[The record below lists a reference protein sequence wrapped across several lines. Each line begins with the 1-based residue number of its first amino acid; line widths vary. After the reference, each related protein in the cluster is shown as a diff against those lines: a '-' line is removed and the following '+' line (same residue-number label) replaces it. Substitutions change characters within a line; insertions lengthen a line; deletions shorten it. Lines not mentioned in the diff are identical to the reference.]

1 MNVALLCSVFP
12 AAALPR
18 GGFVALSVTLF
29 NGVLEQKEGGW
40 ERAFGQPREV
50 DGDKRGW
57 GEGGKIY
64 LRTYLIYHT
73 HVTLALLC
81 LFLLLPLY

>member
-29 NGVLEQKEGGW
+29 NGVLEQKEGGS

-50 DGDKRGW
+50 DGDKRG
-57 GEGGKIY
+57 GEE
-64 LRTYLIYHT
+64 
-73 HVTLALLC
+73 
-81 LFLLLPLY
+81 